1 MSASKHT
8 LATRQK
14 HCHGFITFTNLMR
27 FFLLGSSATIPEQNR
42 VSSPPHLT
50 TTRVP
55 TASWSTFGIRS
66 KAMWLPETRLLLLSF
81 SSKLILYFNLPLS
94 AKTQKEKLKH
104 LYWGFALFKQCNII
118 TRNMCEK
125 DKWSNKQTLHLWFIF
140 FLYPLLLYPGFS
152 PVASPCTSFWPGHQ
166 CSQWSLAT
174 QKGLLSRCPLR
185 ILLSVVKEHNM

>member
-1 MSASKHT
+1 MSASKHN

-27 FFLLGSSATIPEQNR
+27 FFLLGSSATIPGQNR
-42 VSSPPHLT
+42 VSSALHLT

-55 TASWSTFGIRS
+55 IASWSPCGMQS

-94 AKTQKEKLKH
+94 AETQKEKRKNF
-104 LYWGFALFKQCNII
+104 YWGFPFFFK
-118 TRNMCEK
+118 RNMCEK
-125 DKWSNKQTLHLWFIF
+125 DNWTKSNKRTLHLRFLF
-140 FLYPLLLYPGFS
+140 FPYPLLLYLGFS
-152 PVASPCTSFWPGHQ
+152 PVASPCTSFWPGHS
-166 CSQWSLAT
+166 CSRWSLAT
-174 QKGLLSRCPLR
+174 WKGLLSRCPLG